1 MLSCEICKI
10 FKNNYFEEN
19 LRTTASNGS
28 IKLTLKRKN
37 ESIQI
42 KLIGELQVTERK
54 DKNQQKKESMLVR
67 ISS

>member
-10 FKNNYFEEN
+10 FKNNYFEEH
-19 LRTTASNGS
+19 LRTTAFNGS
-28 IKLTLKRKN
+28 IKLILKRKN

>member
-10 FKNNYFEEN
+10 FKNNYFEEH

-28 IKLTLKRKN
+28 IKLILKRKN